1 MPSLSRTASLAVEVA
16 VQALLLRK
24 QHPSMPAVEVLDEAM
39 LSRHGRWIDFGEIGL
54 PPAPFALLVAE
65 AFDGGMLP
73 CDWVGLL
80 RSRSHPR
87 LRPVLMEVW
96 ANEVWPKFVVRYSLY
111 RGGITES

>member
-1 MPSLSRTASLAVEVA
+1 MNLPPPSPAIDIAAR
-16 VQALLLRK
+16 ALLLRR
-24 QHPSMPAVEVLDEAM
+24 QEPALPALQVLDLVM
-39 LSRHGRWIDFGEIGL
+39 RGRHGRWIDFGDMGL

-87 LRPVLMEVW
+87 IRPVLMEIW
-96 ANEVWPKFVVRYSLY
+96 ADEVWPKFLVRYSLY
-111 RGGITES
+111 RGVMAS